1 MGSYPSENGFDYT
14 CPNCGCKEIHTWL
27 IAICY
32 GCGHEARRSEFAANE
47 KTKKWEKHFEHK
59 YFDKIDF
66 SKELD
71 RVDVVIKRMANGHKM
86 P

>member
-1 MGSYPSENGFDYT
+1 MGSYPSDNGFDYT
-14 CPNCGCKEIHTWL
+14 CPSCGCKEIHTWL

-32 GCGHEARRSEFAANE
+32 NCNYEGKRSEFAANE

-59 YFDKIDF
+59 YFDKIV
-66 SKELD
+66 SPAVNE
-71 RVDVVIKRMANGHKM
+71 VDVIIKRMANGRKM